1 MSVFK
6 KNTQPPKGQPSS
18 QRRRLAAAAD
28 ARFPTVALIA
38 ARSWT
43 SVGES
48 EEGGGGGYGWKEGA
62 PKGVAEEGWRG
73 WDGRKGARVGMG
85 EEKDGS
91 EEGRRKGRE
100 GAM

>member
-1 MSVFK
+1 MAPLSLDPGSCQASAGIFAGNYNFLDTWFLRGVLVALMSVFK

-48 EEGGGGGYGWKEGA
+48 EEGGGGGY
-62 PKGVAEEGWRG
+62 
-73 WDGRKGARVGMG
+73 
-85 EEKDGS
+85 
-91 EEGRRKGRE
+91 
-100 GAM
+100 